1 MIAGLPLAFGA
12 PLVLAALVLLPAIW
26 WLLKLTPPK
35 PRLESFPPTRILAEI
50 TRRDEQPA
58 RSPWWLTALRL
69 LLAALVILALAA
81 PIWRPT
87 GESAPGTGPLLVVID
102 NDWASARDWD
112 TRIDTARRIVQL
124 AESAGRPVGLIA
136 TAEPPNQET
145 APTDAAAI
153 RTRIDALVPR
163 P

>member
-50 TRRDEQPA
+50 ARRDEQPA

-69 LLAALVILALAA
+69 PSAA
-81 PIWRPT
+81 R
-87 GESAPGTGPLLVVID
+87 
-102 NDWASARDWD
+102 SARRKR
-112 TRIDTARRIVQL
+112 TRLGTV
-124 AESAGRPVGLIA
+124 AGRHR
-136 TAEPPNQET
+136 Q
-145 APTDAAAI
+145 
-153 RTRIDALVPR
+153 
-163 P
+163 